1 MDYRDTL
8 NLPKTRFKMKANL
21 NQKEPMYLKRWEKED
36 LYGMLQDHAENR
48 PLYVL
53 HDGPPYANGHIHLG
67 TAFNKI
73 LKDIILKSRRMAGFN
88 APYIPGWDCHGLP
101 IEHNVD
107 QDLGE
112 KKNTIPKVAKRG
124 ACRKY
129 AGKWI
134 KTQKGEFK
142 RLGVLGDWDNPYLTM
157 NYDYQ
162 ATIAAEF
169 NKFLLSGS
177 VIRNKKPVYWC
188 STCTTALAEAEV
200 EYYDHRSPSIYVK
213 FPLVG
218 DFSDVDPSL
227 AGDKVSVVIW
237 TTTPWTLPANLAV
250 AFHPDFEYAA
260 VKVGE
265 ETLILAKE
273 MVESV
278 MEEMEIKDYQVAG
291 TFSARSLEKRK
302 CRHPFLDRDSLFVL
316 ANYVTLE
323 AGTGYVHT
331 APGHGA
337 DDYLTGLRYDL
348 DILSPVDNEGRYTE
362 EAGQYAGQQV
372 PAVNKQINADMAESG
387 ALLHEDSLEHSY
399 PHCWRCKKPVMY
411 RATPQWFISMEEN
424 DLQKKAI
431 AEIDNVEWTP
441 SWGKQRIASMV
452 ENRPDWCLSRQ
463 RTWGVPITVV
473 SCVAC
478 GEVVKSDTLVA
489 KVDELFRKEGADAW
503 FSHELSEFLPEGH
516 KCEKCGAA
524 EFEKEEDILDVWF
537 DSGSSHAAV
546 CEAREELRAPA
557 DLYLEGSDQH
567 RGWFQSSLLTSVGT
581 RGHAPYKGVLTHGYV
596 VDGKGKKMSKSIGNV
611 VAPSEVIEKFGA
623 EILRLWVSSEDYRD
637 DVKVSDE
644 ILKQVADSYR
654 KIRNTIRYMLGN
666 LTDFDPA
673 VHGVDFAELEE
684 IDRFALG
691 KFEELRD
698 KITTAYERYEFHPIH
713 QALNYFCGTTM
724 SAFYLDILKDRL
736 YCSGTD
742 SKLRRSAQTVLHEIL
757 GGLLQLMSP
766 VLTFTTAEA
775 WEHFKNLDA
784 AAPLKESIF
793 FTEFPEAKPERRDTV
808 QEKHWEKL
816 ITVRSEITKALEAA
830 RREKIIGHPL
840 EAEVALVV
848 KGEWAD
854 FIKASLEQ
862 VKDVCIISVLTV
874 CEDENDFPDLVF
886 QTGEDIPELAVAV
899 HAAKGDKCERC
910 WTRDTFVGTN
920 AEHPQLCERCLA
932 VVNAMDS
939 AEQ

>member
-1 MDYRDTL
+1 
-8 NLPKTRFKMKANL
+8 
-21 NQKEPMYLKRWEKED
+21 
-36 LYGMLQDHAENR
+36 
-48 PLYVL
+48 VL

-73 LKDIILKSRRMAGFN
+73 LKDIILKSKRMAGFN

-112 KKNTIPKVAKRG
+112 KKNSIPKIAKRG

-129 AGKWI
+129 AEKWV

-157 NYDYQ
+157 SFDYQ

-188 STCTTALAEAEV
+188 ATCTTALAEAEV

-213 FPLVG
+213 FPVVE
-218 DFSDVDPSL
+218 DFSDIDPSL
-227 AGDKVSVVIW
+227 AGGNVSVVIW

-260 VKVGE
+260 VKVGGE
-265 ETLILAKE
+265 ILILAKE
-273 MVESV
+273 LVKSV
-278 MEEMEIKDYQVAG
+278 MEKMDITEYSIDG
-291 TFSARSLEKRK
+291 TFSARKLENRK
-302 CRHPFLDRDSLFVL
+302 CRHPFMERDSLLVL

-323 AGTGYVHT
+323 AGTGCVHT

-348 DILSPVDNEGRYTE
+348 DILSPVDSEGRYTDE
-362 EAGQYAGQQV
+362 VPQYVGQQV
-372 PAVNKQINADMAESG
+372 PGVNKTINADMSASG
-387 ALLHEDSLEHSY
+387 VLLHEDVIAHSY

-424 DLQKKAI
+424 DLKKKALS
-431 AEIDNVEWTP
+431 EIDNVQWTP
-441 SWGKQRIASMV
+441 SWGQQRIHSMV

-473 SCVAC
+473 SCVSC
-478 GEVVKSDTLVA
+478 GEILKSEELVA
-489 KVDELFRKEGADAW
+489 KVDGLFRKEGADAW
-503 FSHELSEFLPEGH
+503 FSHDLSDFLPEGC
-516 KCEKCGAA
+516 KCEKCGADD
-524 EFEKEEDILDVWF
+524 FEKEEDILDVWF

-546 CEAREELRAPA
+546 CEARTELRAPA

-581 RGHAPYKGVLTHGYV
+581 RGIAPYKGVLTHGYV

-654 KIRNTIRYMLGN
+654 KIRNTIRYFLGN
-666 LTDFDPA
+666 LADFDVSCNTVPYA
-673 VHGVDFAELEE
+673 DMEE
-684 IDRFALG
+684 IDRWALG
-691 KFEELRD
+691 KFEELRE
-698 KITTAYERYEFHPIH
+698 KVSSAYELFEFHPIH
-713 QALNYFCGTTM
+713 QALNYFCGSTM

-742 SKLRRSAQTVLHEIL
+742 SRLRRSAQTVLYEIL
-757 GGLLQLMSP
+757 EGLLQLMSP
-766 VLTFTTAEA
+766 VLTFTTTEA
-775 WEHFKNLDA
+775 WEHFQGLSDKS
-784 AAPLKESIF
+784 PLKESIF
-793 FTEFPEAKPERRDTV
+793 FTEFPKAKPERRDTD
-808 QEKHWEKL
+808 QEAHWGKL
-816 ITVRSEITKALEAA
+816 IRVRSVITKALETA

-840 EAEVALVV
+840 EAEVLLEVS
-848 KGEWAD
+848 GEWAD
-854 FIKASLEQ
+854 FIKGSWEQ
-862 VKDVCIISVLTV
+862 VKDVCIVSVLTA
-874 CEDENDFPDLVF
+874 CENKADFSELNF
-886 QTGEDIPELAVAV
+886 QSSEELPELAVAV
-899 HAAKGDKCERC
+899 RAAAGEKCERC

-920 AEHPQLCERCLA
+920 TEHPQLCERCLN
-932 VVNAMDS
+932 VVKAM
-939 AEQ
+939 ETEER

>member
-8 NLPKTRFKMKANL
+8 NLPQTKFKMKANL

-36 LYGMLQDHAENR
+36 LYGMLQEHAEGK

-73 LKDIILKSRRMAGFN
+73 LKDIILKSRRMAGFQ

-107 QDLGE
+107 QELGE
-112 KKNTIPKVAKRG
+112 KKNSIPKISKRG

-129 AGKWI
+129 AEKWI
-134 KTQKGEFK
+134 KTQKQEFK
-142 RLGVLGDWDNPYLTM
+142 RLGVHGDWDNPYLTM

-162 ATIAAEF
+162 ATIAREF

-200 EYYDHRSPSIYVK
+200 EYYDHSSPSIYVK
-213 FPLVG
+213 FAVEE
-218 DFSDVDPSL
+218 DWSDIDPAL
-227 AGDKVSVVIW
+227 AGNSLSVVIW

-260 VKVGE
+260 VKSGS
-265 ETLILAKE
+265 ETLIMARD
-273 MVESV
+273 MVEGV
-278 MEEMEIKDYQVAG
+278 MEKMGIADYSVVA
-291 TFSARSLEKRK
+291 TFSAKGLENRK
-302 CRHPFLDRDSLFVL
+302 CRHPFLDRDSLMVL

-323 AGTGYVHT
+323 AGTGCVHT

-348 DILSPVDNEGRYTE
+348 DILSPVDSEGRYTE

-372 PAVNKQINADMAESG
+372 PAVNTVINADMAASG
-387 ALLHEDSLEHSY
+387 ALLHEDSIDHSY

-411 RATPQWFISMEEN
+411 RATPQWFISMEVN
-424 DLQKKAI
+424 DLKKKAL
-431 AEIDNVEWTP
+431 AEIENVQWTP
-441 SWGKQRIASMV
+441 AWGMQRIHSMV

-473 SCVAC
+473 SCRAC
-478 GEVVKSDTLVA
+478 GEVVKSEALVA
-489 KVDELFRKEGADAW
+489 RIDELFRKEGADAW
-503 FSHELSEFLPEGH
+503 FRHELSDFLDEGYS
-516 KCEKCGAA
+516 CSSCGAT

-546 CEAREELRAPA
+546 VEARPELRAPA

-581 RGHAPYKGVLTHGYV
+581 RGRAPYKGVLTHGYV
-596 VDGKGKKMSKSIGNV
+596 VDGQGKKMSKSIGNV
-611 VAPSEVIEKFGA
+611 VAPSEVIQKFGA

-666 LTDFDPA
+666 ITDFDPA
-673 VHGVDFAELEE
+673 IHAVAFADMEE
-684 IDRFALG
+684 IDRWALG
-691 KFEELRD
+691 RFEELRE

-724 SAFYLDILKDRL
+724 SSFYLDILKDRL

-742 SKLRRSAQTVLHEIL
+742 SQLRRSAQTVLHEVL

-775 WEHFKNLDA
+775 WEHFKGLDEKSA
-784 AAPLKESIF
+784 LKESIF
-793 FTEFPEAKPERRDTV
+793 FTEFPEAHPERRDTA
-808 QEKHWEKL
+808 QEQRWEKL
-816 ITVRSEITKALEAA
+816 IQVRSAITKALETA

-840 EAEVALVV
+840 EAEVLIEMSGDWAGFIE
-848 KGEWAD
+848 KEW
-854 FIKASLEQ
+854 EQ
-862 VKDVCIISVLTV
+862 VKDVCIISELTR
-874 CEDENDFPDLVF
+874 CEDRASFSDLDFLVS
-886 QTGEDIPELAVAV
+886 EEIPELSVAV
-899 HAAKGDKCERC
+899 RAASGEKCERC
-910 WTRDTFVGTN
+910 WTRDPFVGSD
-920 AEHPQLCERCLA
+920 ADHPQLCRRCLD
-932 VVNAMDS
+932 VVLAMDIK
-939 AEQ
+939 E

>member
-8 NLPKTRFKMKANL
+8 NLPKTKFKMKANL

-36 LYGMLQDHAENR
+36 LYGMLQSHAENR

-88 APYIPGWDCHGLP
+88 APYVPGWDCHGLP

-129 AGKWI
+129 ATKWI

-142 RLGVLGDWDNPYLTM
+142 RLGVLGDWDQPYLTM

-213 FPLVG
+213 FPLVD

-250 AFHPDFEYAA
+250 ALHPDFEYAA
-260 VKVGE
+260 VKVGDE
-265 ETLILAKE
+265 VLILARE

-278 MEEMEIKDYQVAG
+278 MEEMEIKGYSIAG
-291 TFSARSLEKRK
+291 TFSARGLEKRK

-323 AGTGYVHT
+323 AGTGCVHT

-372 PAVNKQINADMAESG
+372 PAVNKVINADMAESG
-387 ALLHEDSLEHSY
+387 ALLHEGSIEHSY

-424 DLQKKAI
+424 NLKKKALS
-431 AEIDNVEWTP
+431 EIDNVQWTP

-463 RTWGVPITVV
+463 RTWGVPITVI
-473 SCVAC
+473 SCTAC
-478 GEVVKSDTLVA
+478 GEVVKSETLVA

-546 CEAREELRAPA
+546 CEAREELRSPA

-581 RGHAPYKGVLTHGYV
+581 RGCAPYKGVLTHGYV
-596 VDGKGKKMSKSIGNV
+596 VDGQGKKMSKSIGNV

-666 LTDFDPA
+666 LTDFDPSSH
-673 VHGVDFAELEE
+673 VVDLAEMEE
-684 IDRFALG
+684 IDRWALG
-691 KFEELRD
+691 KFEELRE
-698 KITTAYERYEFHPIH
+698 KVTTAYECYEFHPIH

-724 SAFYLDILKDRL
+724 SSFYLDILKDRL

-775 WEHFKNLDA
+775 WEHFQKLDA
-784 AAPLKESIF
+784 SSPLSESIF
-793 FTEFPEAKPERRDTV
+793 FTRFPEAKPERRNAA
-808 QEKHWEKL
+808 QEEHWEKL
-816 ITVRSEITKALEAA
+816 FTVRSEITKALETA
-830 RREKIIGHPL
+830 RREKVIGHPL
-840 EAEVALVV
+840 EAEVILVV
-848 KGEWAD
+848 KGEWAE
-854 FIKASLEQ
+854 FIKADVVQ

-874 CEDENDFPDLVF
+874 CEEETEYPDLVF
-886 QTGEDIPELAVAV
+886 QTGEYIPDLAVAV
-899 HAAKGDKCERC
+899 HAAKGHKCERC
-910 WTRDTFVGTN
+910 WTRDSFVGSNT
-920 AEHPQLCERCLA
+920 EHPQLCERCLS
-932 VVNAMDS
+932 VVNAMAQ
-939 AEQ
+939 AE

>member
-8 NLPKTRFKMKANL
+8 NLPKTKFKMKANL

-36 LYGMLQDHAENR
+36 LYGMLQSHAENR

-88 APYIPGWDCHGLP
+88 APYVPGWDCHGLP

-200 EYYDHRSPSIYVK
+200 EYYNHRSPSIYVK
-213 FPLVG
+213 FPLVE

-260 VKVGE
+260 VKVKD

-278 MEEMEIKDYQVAG
+278 MEEMEIEEYSITG
-291 TFSARSLEKRK
+291 TFSAKGLEKRK

-323 AGTGYVHT
+323 AGTGCVHT

-372 PAVNKQINADMAESG
+372 PAVNKIINADMAESG
-387 ALLHEDSLEHSY
+387 ALLHEDSIEHSY

-424 DLQKKAI
+424 DLQKKALS
-431 AEIDNVEWTP
+431 EIDNVEWTP

-473 SCVAC
+473 SCSAC

-503 FSHELSEFLPEGH
+503 FSHELSEFLPEDH

-546 CEAREELRAPA
+546 CEAREELRSPA

-581 RGHAPYKGVLTHGYV
+581 RGRAPYKGVLTHGYV

-666 LTDFDPA
+666 LTDFDSATHA
-673 VHGVDFAELEE
+673 VEFTDMEE
-684 IDRFALG
+684 IDRWALG
-691 KFEELRD
+691 KFEELRE
-698 KITTAYERYEFHPIH
+698 KITTAYECYEFHPIH

-736 YCSGTD
+736 YCSGTE
-742 SKLRRSAQTVLHEIL
+742 SQLRRSAQTVLHEIL

-775 WEHFKNLDA
+775 WEHFHKLDIS
-784 AAPLKESIF
+784 APLTESIF
-793 FTEFPEAKPERRDTV
+793 FTEFPAAKPERRDAA
-808 QEKHWEKL
+808 QEEHWGKL

-830 RREKIIGHPL
+830 RRGKIIGHPL
-840 EAEVALVV
+840 EAEVVLVV
-848 KGEWAD
+848 KGEWAE
-854 FIKASLEQ
+854 FIKAGLKQ

-874 CEDENDFPDLVF
+874 CEQESDFPDLVF

-920 AEHPQLCERCLA
+920 SEHPHLCERCLS
-932 VVNAMDS
+932 VVNAM
-939 AEQ
+939 ALTE

>member
-8 NLPKTRFKMKANL
+8 NLPKTKFKMKANL

-36 LYGMLQDHAENR
+36 LYGMLQNHAENR

-129 AGKWI
+129 AGKWVKI
-134 KTQKGEFK
+134 QKGEFK

-213 FPLVG
+213 FPLLD
-218 DFSDVDPSL
+218 DFSDIDPSL

-278 MEEMEIKDYQVAG
+278 MEAMEIKEYSIAG
-291 TFSARSLEKRK
+291 TFSAKALENRK

-323 AGTGYVHT
+323 AGTGCVHT

-337 DDYLTGLRYDL
+337 DDYLTGLRYGL
-348 DILSPVDNEGRYTE
+348 EVLSPVDNEGRYTE
-362 EAGQYAGQQV
+362 EAGQYAGLQI
-372 PAVNKQINADMAESG
+372 PAVNKTINADMAESG
-387 ALLHEDSLEHSY
+387 ALLHEDTIEHSY

-411 RATPQWFISMEEN
+411 RATPQWFISMEKN
-424 DLQKKAI
+424 DLQKKALS
-431 AEIDNVEWTP
+431 EIDNVVWTP
-441 SWGKQRIASMV
+441 SWGKQRIKSMV
-452 ENRPDWCLSRQ
+452 ANRPDWCLSRQ

-503 FSHELSEFLPEGH
+503 FSHELSEFLPEDH
-516 KCEKCGAA
+516 KCEKCGAV

-546 CEAREELRAPA
+546 CEAREELRSPA

-581 RGHAPYKGVLTHGYV
+581 RGRAPYKGVLTHGYV

-623 EILRLWVSSEDYRD
+623 EILRLWVASEDYRD

-673 VHGVDFAELEE
+673 TDAVDFADMEE
-684 IDRFALG
+684 IDRWALG
-691 KFEELRD
+691 KFEELRE
-698 KITTAYERYEFHPIH
+698 KVTTAYEKYEFHPIH

-736 YCSGTD
+736 YCSGTE
-742 SKLRRSAQTVLHEIL
+742 SPLRRSAQTVLHEIL

-775 WEHFKNLDA
+775 WEHFQNLDA
-784 AAPLKESIF
+784 SAPLKESIF
-793 FTEFPEAKPERRDTV
+793 FTEFPVAKPERRDAA
-808 QEKHWEKL
+808 QEEHWGKL

-854 FIKASLEQ
+854 FIQASLEH

-874 CEDENDFPDLVF
+874 SENEADFPDLVF

-920 AEHPQLCERCLA
+920 AEHPQLCERCLS
-932 VVNAMDS
+932 VVNAMDR